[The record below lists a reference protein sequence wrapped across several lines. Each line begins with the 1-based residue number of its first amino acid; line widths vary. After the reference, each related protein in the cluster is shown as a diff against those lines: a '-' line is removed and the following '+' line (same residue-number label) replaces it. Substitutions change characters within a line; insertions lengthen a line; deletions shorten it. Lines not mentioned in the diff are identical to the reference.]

1 MSFSWISNIL
11 VTNKFITKSLDFF
24 RCAKLFVNLFVLF
37 LFDTGFSRP
46 IIRYPYIFLF
56 FAPFVT
62 NQGIIGFARF
72 QTGTRRHHFLNP
84 SLFLSLLQGLKAQGE
99 AVIRHLQT
107 AFLRFRA
114 AFSASA
120 MHKQAFTRKDG

>member
-1 MSFSWISNIL
+1 M
-11 VTNKFITKSLDFF
+11 
-24 RCAKLFVNLFVLF
+24 
-37 LFDTGFSRP
+37 
-46 IIRYPYIFLF
+46 IRYPHMFLF

-72 QTGTRRHHFLNP
+72 SEPGPGDIVSQIRHF
-84 SLFLSLLQGLKAQGE
+84 FLSWLQGLKVYGE

-114 AFSASA
+114 AL
-120 MHKQAFTRKDG
+120 FTTQ